1 MTREIQDLVSWP
13 RDLRGA
19 LRLACEGTDS
29 PTGLYPPLDRA
40 GLPRWVWCVL
50 TWALAAATLLGELYS
65 DLALLGFFIVV
76 PMLWWVYTRWCAA
89 VVAHLVVGA
98 GFAAVEYVKG
108 NEAWWSGPLAMV
120 VIVLV
125 TGTWFTW
132 VQIVRYEAIHALE
145 AKEEALAALARTQG
159 ELVAAERAAGI
170 AAEHERWSREV
181 HDTLAQGFISVVNLA
196 QTGLNEL
203 SEHSEGDPHQARA
216 LLHRDT
222 GPGQRTGDPS
232 QARAL
237 HGLLTE
243 IEVVARDNLAEARA
257 LVAGE
262 SPSALRDDGLEAA
275 LRRLA
280 RAQEHHGLDI
290 SLIAELP
297 AQMTSALQVAV
308 LRIVQE
314 SLSNVVRHARAG
326 RVDVVV
332 SSSPEAGELVVTVSD
347 DGVGAAGAPEG
358 TGLTG
363 MRARVETLGGT
374 LTVDPL
380 QEPDERGRVG
390 TVVEAR
396 MPL

>member
-1 MTREIQDLVSWP
+1 MSQETQDLVSWP
-13 RDLRGA
+13 RDLCGK

-29 PTGLYPPLDRA
+29 PTGVYPPLDRA
-40 GLPRWVWCVL
+40 DLPRWVWCVL
-50 TWALAAATLLGELYS
+50 TWTLAAATLLGVFFS
-65 DLALLGFFIVV
+65 DFAPLTFFVV
-76 PMLWWVYTRWCAA
+76 LPLLWWVYTKWWAA
-89 VVAHLVVGA
+89 VVAHLVFAA
-98 GFAAVEYVKG
+98 GFAAVGYIKG
-108 NEAWWSGPLAMV
+108 DETWWINPLIMV
-120 VIVLV
+120 IVVLV
-125 TGTWFTW
+125 TGTWVTW
-132 VQIVRYEAIHALE
+132 VHIVRYEAIHAL
-145 AKEEALAALARTQG
+145 ADKEKALAALARTQG

-196 QTGLNEL
+196 QTALNDL
-203 SEHSEGDPHQARA
+203 SEHSEHSGGDSGEART
-216 LLHRDT
+216 LY
-222 GPGQRTGDPS
+222 
-232 QARAL
+232 
-237 HGLLTE
+237 GLLAE
-243 IEVVARDNLAEARA
+243 IEAVGRDNLAEARA

-275 LRRLA
+275 LRRLT
-280 RAQEHHGLDI
+280 RAPEHHGLDI
-290 SLIAELP
+290 VLVAELP
-297 AQMTSALQVAV
+297 AQMTSALEVAV

-332 SSSPEAGELVVTVSD
+332 SSSSEAGELIITVAD
-347 DGVGAAGAPEG
+347 DGVGAGDAPEG

>member
-1 MTREIQDLVSWP
+1 MTPETQDLVSWP
-13 RDLRGA
+13 RDLRGK

-29 PTGLYPPLDRA
+29 PTGVYPPLDRA
-40 GLPRWVWCVL
+40 NLPRWVWCVL
-50 TWALAAATLLGELYS
+50 TWSMAAASLALVSYS
-65 DLALLGFFIVV
+65 ELALLGFFIVL
-76 PMLWWVYTRWCAA
+76 PMIWWVYTKWWTA
-89 VVAHLVVGA
+89 VVGHLIFGA
-98 GFAAVEYVKG
+98 GFAAAGYLRG
-108 NEAWWSGPLAMV
+108 DEAWWVNSIIMV
-120 VIVLV
+120 VVVLV
-125 TGTWFTW
+125 TGTWVTW
-132 VQIVRYEAIHALE
+132 VHIVRYEAIHAL
-145 AKEEALAALARTQG
+145 ADKEKALAALARTQG

-196 QTGLNEL
+196 QTALNDL
-203 SEHSEGDPHQARA
+203 SEHSGGDSHEART
-216 LLHRDT
+216 LY
-222 GPGQRTGDPS
+222 
-232 QARAL
+232 
-237 HGLLTE
+237 GLLAE
-243 IEVVARDNLAEARA
+243 IEAVARDNLAEARA

-275 LRRLA
+275 LRRLT
-280 RAQEHHGLDI
+280 RSQEHHGLDI

-297 AQMTSALQVAV
+297 AQTISALQVAV

-314 SLSNVVRHARAG
+314 SLSNVVRHAQAG
-326 RVDVVV
+326 HVDVVV
-332 SSSPEAGELVVTVSD
+332 SVSSETGELIVTVAD
-347 DGVGAAGAPEG
+347 DGVGAGGAPEG

-363 MRARVETLGGT
+363 MRSRVETLGGT

>member
-1 MTREIQDLVSWP
+1 MTPETQDLVSWP
-13 RDLRGA
+13 RDLRGK

-29 PTGLYPPLDRA
+29 PTGVYPPLDRA
-40 GLPRWVWCVL
+40 NLPRWVWCVL
-50 TWALAAATLLGELYS
+50 TWSMAAASLALVSYS
-65 DLALLGFFIVV
+65 ELALLGFFIVL
-76 PMLWWVYTRWCAA
+76 PMIWWVYTKWWTA
-89 VVAHLVVGA
+89 VVGHLIFGA
-98 GFAAVEYVKG
+98 GFAAAGYLRG
-108 NEAWWSGPLAMV
+108 DEAWWVNSIIMV
-120 VIVLV
+120 VVVLV
-125 TGTWFTW
+125 TGTWVTW
-132 VQIVRYEAIHALE
+132 VHIVRYEAIHAL
-145 AKEEALAALARTQG
+145 ADKERALAALARTQD
-159 ELVAAERAAGI
+159 ELVVAERAAGI

-196 QTGLNEL
+196 QTALNDL
-203 SEHSEGDPHQARA
+203 SEHSEHSGGDSGEART
-216 LLHRDT
+216 LY
-222 GPGQRTGDPS
+222 
-232 QARAL
+232 
-237 HGLLTE
+237 GLLAE
-243 IEVVARDNLAEARA
+243 IEAVARDNLAEARA

-275 LRRLA
+275 LQRLT
-280 RAQEHHGLDI
+280 RAPEHHGLDI
-290 SLIAELP
+290 VLVAELP
-297 AQMTSALQVAV
+297 AQMTSALEVAV

-332 SSSPEAGELVVTVSD
+332 SSSSEAGELIITVAD
-347 DGVGAAGAPEG
+347 DGVGAGGAPEG

>member
-1 MTREIQDLVSWP
+1 MTPETQDLVSWP
-13 RDLRGA
+13 RDLCGK

-29 PTGLYPPLDRA
+29 PTGVYPPLDRA
-40 GLPRWVWCVL
+40 NLPRWVWCFL
-50 TWALAAATLLGELYS
+50 TWSMAAASLALVSYS
-65 DLALLGFFIVV
+65 ELALLGFFIVL
-76 PMLWWVYTRWCAA
+76 PMIWWVYTKWWTA
-89 VVAHLVVGA
+89 VVGHLIFGA
-98 GFAAVEYVKG
+98 GFAAAGYLRG
-108 NEAWWSGPLAMV
+108 DEAWWVNSIIMV
-120 VIVLV
+120 VVLV
-125 TGTWFTW
+125 TGTWVTW
-132 VQIVRYEAIHALE
+132 VHIVRYEAIHAL
-145 AKEEALAALARTQG
+145 ADKERALAALARTQD

-196 QTGLNEL
+196 QTALNDL
-203 SEHSEGDPHQARA
+203 SEHSGGDSGEART
-216 LLHRDT
+216 LY
-222 GPGQRTGDPS
+222 
-232 QARAL
+232 
-237 HGLLTE
+237 GLLAE
-243 IEVVARDNLAEARA
+243 IEAVARDNLAEARA

-275 LRRLA
+275 LRRLT
-280 RAQEHHGLDI
+280 RAPEHHGLDI
-290 SLIAELP
+290 VLVAELP
-297 AQMTSALQVAV
+297 AQMTSALEVAV

-332 SSSPEAGELVVTVSD
+332 SSSSEAGELIITVAD
-347 DGVGAAGAPEG
+347 DGVGAGGALEG

-363 MRARVETLGGT
+363 MRARVEALGGT

>member
-1 MTREIQDLVSWP
+1 MTPETQDLVSWP
-13 RDLRGA
+13 RDLCGK

-29 PTGLYPPLDRA
+29 PTGVYPPLDRA
-40 GLPRWVWCVL
+40 DLPRWVWCVL
-50 TWALAAATLLGELYS
+50 TWTLAAVTLLGVFYS
-65 DLALLGFFIVV
+65 DFAPLTFFVV
-76 PMLWWVYTRWCAA
+76 LPLLWWVYTKWWAA
-89 VVAHLVVGA
+89 VVAHLVFAA
-98 GFAAVEYVKG
+98 GFAAVGYIKG
-108 NEAWWSGPLAMV
+108 DETWWINPLIMV
-120 VIVLV
+120 IVVLV
-125 TGTWFTW
+125 TGTWVTW
-132 VQIVRYEAIHALE
+132 VHIVRYEAIHAL
-145 AKEEALAALARTQG
+145 ADKEKALAALARTQG

-196 QTGLNEL
+196 QTALNDL
-203 SEHSEGDPHQARA
+203 SEHSGGDSHEART
-216 LLHRDT
+216 LY
-222 GPGQRTGDPS
+222 
-232 QARAL
+232 
-237 HGLLTE
+237 GLLAE
-243 IEVVARDNLAEARA
+243 IEAVARDNLAEARA

-275 LRRLA
+275 LRRLT
-280 RAQEHHGLDI
+280 RAPEHHGLDI
-290 SLIAELP
+290 VLVAELP
-297 AQMTSALQVAV
+297 SQMTSALEVAV

-332 SSSPEAGELVVTVSD
+332 SSSSEAGELIITVAD
-347 DGVGAAGAPEG
+347 DGVGAGDAPEG

>member
-50 TWALAAATLLGELYS
+50 TWSLAAATLLGELYS

-196 QTGLNEL
+196 QTALNDL
-203 SEHSEGDPHQARA
+203 SEHSGGDSHEART
-216 LLHRDT
+216 LY
-222 GPGQRTGDPS
+222 
-232 QARAL
+232 
-237 HGLLTE
+237 GLLAE
-243 IEVVARDNLAEARA
+243 IEAVARDNLAEARA

-275 LRRLA
+275 LRRLT
-280 RAQEHHGLDI
+280 RSQEHHGLDI

-297 AQMTSALQVAV
+297 AQTISALQVAV

-314 SLSNVVRHARAG
+314 SLSNVVRHAQAG
-326 RVDVVV
+326 HVDVVV
-332 SSSPEAGELVVTVSD
+332 SVSSETGELIVTVAD
-347 DGVGAAGAPEG
+347 DGVGAGGAPEG

-363 MRARVETLGGT
+363 MRSRVETLGGT

>member
-1 MTREIQDLVSWP
+1 MTPETQDLVSWP
-13 RDLRGA
+13 RDLRGK

-29 PTGLYPPLDRA
+29 PTGVYPPLDRA
-40 GLPRWVWCVL
+40 NLPRWVWCVL
-50 TWALAAATLLGELYS
+50 TWSMAAASLALVSYS
-65 DLALLGFFIVV
+65 ELALLGFFIVL
-76 PMLWWVYTRWCAA
+76 PMIWWVYTKWWTA
-89 VVAHLVVGA
+89 VVGHLIFGA
-98 GFAAVEYVKG
+98 GFAAAGYLRG
-108 NEAWWSGPLAMV
+108 DEAWWVNSIIMV
-120 VIVLV
+120 VVVLV
-125 TGTWFTW
+125 TGTWVTW
-132 VQIVRYEAIHALE
+132 VHIVRYEAIHAL
-145 AKEEALAALARTQG
+145 ADKEKALAALARTQG
-159 ELVAAERAAGI
+159 ELVAAARAAGI

-196 QTGLNEL
+196 QTALNDL
-203 SEHSEGDPHQARA
+203 SEHSEHSGGDSGEART
-216 LLHRDT
+216 LY
-222 GPGQRTGDPS
+222 
-232 QARAL
+232 
-237 HGLLTE
+237 GLLAE
-243 IEVVARDNLAEARA
+243 IEAVGRDNLAEARA

-275 LRRLA
+275 LRRLT
-280 RAQEHHGLDI
+280 RAPEHHGLDI
-290 SLIAELP
+290 VLVAELP
-297 AQMTSALQVAV
+297 AQMTSALEVAV

-332 SSSPEAGELVVTVSD
+332 SSSSDAGELIITVAD
-347 DGVGAAGAPEG
+347 DGVGAGDAPEG

>member
-1 MTREIQDLVSWP
+1 MSQETQDLVSWP
-13 RDLRGA
+13 RDLCGK

-29 PTGLYPPLDRA
+29 PTGVYPPLDRA
-40 GLPRWVWCVL
+40 DLPRWVWCVL
-50 TWALAAATLLGELYS
+50 TWTLAAATLLGVFYS
-65 DLALLGFFIVV
+65 DFASLTFFVV
-76 PMLWWVYTRWCAA
+76 LPLLWWVYTKWWAA
-89 VVAHLVVGA
+89 VVAHLVVAA
-98 GFAAVEYVKG
+98 GFAAVGYIKG
-108 NEAWWSGPLAMV
+108 DETWWINPLIMV
-120 VIVLV
+120 IVVLV
-125 TGTWFTW
+125 TGTWVTW
-132 VQIVRYEAIHALE
+132 VHIVRYEAIHAL
-145 AKEEALAALARTQG
+145 ADKEEALAALARTQS

-196 QTGLNEL
+196 QTALNDL
-203 SEHSEGDPHQARA
+203 SEHSEHSGGDSGEART
-216 LLHRDT
+216 LY
-222 GPGQRTGDPS
+222 
-232 QARAL
+232 
-237 HGLLTE
+237 GLLAE
-243 IEVVARDNLAEARA
+243 IESVGRDNLAEARA

-275 LRRLA
+275 LRRLT
-280 RAQEHHGLDI
+280 RAPEHHGLDI
-290 SLIAELP
+290 VLVAELP
-297 AQMTSALQVAV
+297 SQMTSALEVAV

-332 SSSPEAGELVVTVSD
+332 SSSSEAGELIITVAD
-347 DGVGAAGAPEG
+347 DGVGAGDAPEG